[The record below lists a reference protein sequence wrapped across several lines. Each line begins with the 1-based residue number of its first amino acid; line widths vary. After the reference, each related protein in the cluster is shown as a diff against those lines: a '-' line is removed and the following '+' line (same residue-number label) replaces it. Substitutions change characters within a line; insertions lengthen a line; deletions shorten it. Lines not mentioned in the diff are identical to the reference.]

1 MNDIQ
6 NSVSEQM
13 IALLTRCLQL
23 QSEKDGISRP
33 LPDKAPVGLS
43 DTFDD
48 FARQIHQACLYAS
61 MADSWNSVVRST
73 SNTVIAMP
81 TPHLPGLN
89 EPLAR

>member
-33 LPDKAPVGLS
+33 MPDKAPVGLS
-43 DTFDD
+43 DTLMTLP
-48 FARQIHQACLYAS
+48 A
-61 MADSWNSVVRST
+61 RST
-73 SNTVIAMP
+73 RPACT
-81 TPHLPGLN
+81 
-89 EPLAR
+89 RR